1 MEVGDENTW
10 FTECLRS
17 SDAIFKVQGP
27 VQRDD
32 IRLVILISKRDV
44 IQLEGYNAIRKTLE
58 DYFSTDVASVV
69 GNFSLCGRDVANPGV
84 VMKSER
90 IPLAYHIR
98 EEVIGTEKDAEQ
110 RIVLHSGSLLRC
122 HFDLN
127 LNCSM
132 TYKFGKCTNIS
143 GRFHIGLAVHRHPAM
158 HVVGFVSVRKRT

>member
-1 MEVGDENTW
+1 MQSLEIFHHSQSLLPELIIKTLLAAPAGEW
-10 FTECLRS
+10 FVSDAATFIVRDCS

-90 IPLAYHIR
+90 IPLA
-98 EEVIGTEKDAEQ
+98 
-110 RIVLHSGSLLRC
+110 
-122 HFDLN
+122 
-127 LNCSM
+127 
-132 TYKFGKCTNIS
+132 
-143 GRFHIGLAVHRHPAM
+143 
-158 HVVGFVSVRKRT
+158 